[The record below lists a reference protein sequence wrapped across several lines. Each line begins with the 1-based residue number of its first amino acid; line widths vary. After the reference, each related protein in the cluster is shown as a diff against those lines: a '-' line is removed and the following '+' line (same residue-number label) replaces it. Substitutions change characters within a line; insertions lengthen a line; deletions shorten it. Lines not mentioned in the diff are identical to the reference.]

1 MSQSRALSS
10 AFTISVNLHGTSVER
25 RVVSGDRLVG
35 RYAYGKYIVNGTE
48 RLLGLFDKHDIKA
61 TFFVPV
67 REAELHPS
75 LIDEIGKCG
84 HEIAANG
91 YELEDH
97 SKLGDKERDVIKRT
111 FDALSSRVGKSV
123 AGWRAPDG
131 LVSER
136 TLGYLAETGFSYD
149 SSFQDD
155 DHPYVV
161 TDCGRADFAEVPQNE
176 MLMDQTL
183 FAVRQTHD
191 RVLKNWIE
199 EFDGLQSE
207 GCYGCLTLH
216 PRPDYGVGRPSRV
229 LMLDRFLE
237 HLKRIRGAVVFKTC
251 EQAARDACA
260 DKRSQ

>member
-1 MSQSRALSS
+1 MSTSS
-10 AFTISVNLHGTSVER
+10 YPTSTFTISVNLHGTSVER
-25 RVVSGDRLVG
+25 RAVSADRLVG
-35 RYAYGKYIVNGTE
+35 RYAYGKYLVNGTE
-48 RLLGLFDKHDIKA
+48 RILKLLQAHGLAA

-67 REAELHPS
+67 QEAELHPS
-75 LIDEIGKCG
+75 LIEEIVKSG

-91 YELEDH
+91 YALEDH
-97 SKLGDKERDVIKRT
+97 SKLGAKEKDTIKKTYDV
-111 FDALSSRVGKSV
+111 LSSRLGQSV

-136 TLGYLAETGFSYD
+136 TLGYLAEAGFSYD

-161 TDCGRADFAEVPQNE
+161 TDCGKPNFVEVPQNE

-191 RVLKNWIE
+191 RVLKNWTE

-216 PRPDYGVGRPSRV
+216 PRPDYGVGRASRIMMV
-229 LMLDRFLE
+229 DRFIE
-237 HLKRIRGAVVFKTC
+237 YLKRVRGAVAFKTC
-251 EQAARDACA
+251 REAAHDALSA
-260 DKRSQ
+260 VQRA